1 MTSTLLDTQPSYYN
15 NTVLHDEKQ
24 SHEHIVANADAQ
36 SFHSLEGVDSRKL
49 EKVSSPMS
57 DLKHLQDRETF
68 NAATLEKDAKERP
81 IVAGQQGDD
90 VDRGYLHG
98 VQLWLVYIAMLLCIF
113 LVSLDFTILGPS
125 LGKISDRFD
134 ALQQIGWI
142 ASAFFLSQAPLTL
155 MYGQI
160 LTIARAKNVLLV
172 TVGIFELGSLL
183 CAVAPNVEVLIFGRA
198 VAGVGGGGIFIG
210 VINMIAQSVPLRLR
224 SALMGGFGAV
234 YGVSSLLGPL
244 LGGAFTD
251 SKVTWRACFW
261 INLPIGLIACI
272 VIFFFV
278 KSKPSH
284 AEIDPEDNRTTLER
298 WRSLDW
304 IGLILLLGVTT
315 CLILALSWGGNTRP
329 WNDAGVIACFCV
341 FGVMLPIFILWS
353 RHMGMRAVL
362 PLQFLKDRAP
372 LVILPT
378 ILIPIG
384 GGLFQTITASTSSA
398 KLAGFQILVG
408 AGCGFAIQSPLI
420 ALNAI
425 YHDRP
430 GLLPQ
435 GECNTA
441 GPRKDIAEAD
451 FLLGSVIGISISQV
465 IFTNGLQKYIKPLG
479 LSEEMI
485 QSIRSSVE
493 IVKTLPADVR
503 EDVIVAYV
511 KSLRDVYIMA
521 IPAGILCG
529 LSAILI
535 KRLNIKKMGIKIGA
549 PAA

>member
-1 MTSTLLDTQPSYYN
+1 MVSLFRKGAKQEAAEERHATIVNSSSLPDEQTAITSTLLDTHAFPSN
-15 NTVLHDEKQ
+15 GAVVTDEKHSQ
-24 SHEHIVANADAQ
+24 HHHGSTATDADRQ
-36 SFHSLEGVDSRKL
+36 SFHSLEGVDSRKFGT
-49 EKVSSPMS
+49 VSSPMS
-57 DLKHLQDRETF
+57 DLKPLSDHEVTD
-68 NAATLEKDAKERP
+68 AATLGDATKEKVVA
-81 IVAGQQGDD
+81 AGQEEDD
-90 VDRGYLHG
+90 SDRGYLHG
-98 VQLWLVYIAMLLCIF
+98 LQLWLVYISMLLCIF

-125 LGKISDRFD
+125 LGKIADRFD

-224 SALMGGFGAV
+224 SALMGGFGAI
-234 YGVSSLLGPL
+234 YGISCLLGPL

-261 INLPIGLIACI
+261 INLPIGLIACV

-278 KSKPSH
+278 QSKPSH
-284 AEIDPEDNRTTLER
+284 AEMDPEDNRTDLER

-329 WNDAGVIACFCV
+329 WKDAGVIACFCV

-353 RHMGMRAVL
+353 RHMGMKAVL
-362 PLQFLKDRAP
+362 PLQFLKDRS
-372 LVILPT
+372 V
-378 ILIPIG
+378 
-384 GGLFQTITASTSSA
+384 
-398 KLAGFQILVG
+398 VG
-408 AGCGFAIQSPLI
+408 ASMTLFFMFAVLI
-420 ALNAI
+420 S
-425 YHDRP
+425 
-430 GLLPQ
+430 
-435 GECNTA
+435 
-441 GPRKDIAEAD
+441 
-451 FLLGSVIGISISQV
+451 LLGSVIGIAISQV

-479 LSEEMI
+479 LSEELI

-493 IVKTLPADVR
+493 VVKTLPADVKQ
-503 EDVIVAYV
+503 DVIVAYV
-511 KSLRDVYIMA
+511 RSLRDVYTMA

-529 LSAILI
+529 ISAMLI
-535 KRLNIKKMGIKIGA
+535 KRLNIKKMGIKMGA